1 MRYIFTIIWAV
12 LISFVLSYV
21 LSSMGGESLDLVA
34 TFVLAAVFSII
45 VFLLGDGML
54 REKKE
59 Q

>member
-1 MRYIFTIIWAV
+1 MRYIFTIVWAA

-21 LSSMGGESLDLVA
+21 LSSMGGESLDIVA
-34 TFVLAAVFSII
+34 TLVMAAVFSII
-45 VFLLGDGML
+45 IFLLGDGVL